1 MQIVTLQPIAN
12 QTVLCQLNGQACSLQ
27 VQQYAYGTFFTLS
40 VGAALIIANV
50 ICENLV
56 RLVRLAYLGFSGDFV
71 FLDTQGTSD
80 PVYTGF
86 GPNGRYQLVYLAPS
100 DLSALGLSS

>member
-1 MQIVTLQPIAN
+1 MQIVPLQPIAN
-12 QTVLCQLNGQACSLQ
+12 QNVLCQLNGQACSIK
-27 VQQYAYGTFFTLS
+27 VQQCAYGTFFTLF
-40 VGAALIIANV
+40 VGGVMVIANV

-56 RLVRLAYLGFSGDFV
+56 RLVRLAYLGVSGDFV

-86 GPNGRYQLVYLAPS
+86 GSSGRFQLVYLSPS
-100 DLSALGLSS
+100 DLEALGLSS